1 VSDKPSTSAQA
12 AAPTKSRSNALAVVV
27 LVLGVLAI
35 IQAPCA
41 LAQWVVAFIAAD
53 QSTLQV
59 IVIVSITLAWPLVTI
74 ILGHVA
80 LARGKARGE
89 SQSNKSLAMAGVILA
104 YICVACWV
112 LIFTY
117 LLYLSVTGTHLRM

>member
-1 VSDKPSTSAQA
+1 
-12 AAPTKSRSNALAVVV
+12 
-27 LVLGVLAI
+27 
-35 IQAPCA
+35 
-41 LAQWVVAFIAAD
+41 VAFIAAD